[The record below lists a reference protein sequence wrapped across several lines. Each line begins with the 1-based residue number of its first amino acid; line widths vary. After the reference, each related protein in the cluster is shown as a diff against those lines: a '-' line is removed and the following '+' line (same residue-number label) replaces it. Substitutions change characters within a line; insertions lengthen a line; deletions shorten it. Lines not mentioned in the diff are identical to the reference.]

1 MKQKILDIYKGALN
15 MASLIRIEG
24 IGNKYATKLKMVGIS
39 TTAALLEKGRTP
51 QGRKDIAEKSGI
63 TKTLILEWVNLADL
77 FLIKGVGEEYSD
89 LLEEAGVDTVVEL
102 AQRNP
107 ANLYA
112 SVVDVNKK
120 KKLVRKLPTEDQIRD
135 WVKQAKK
142 LPRVV
147 EY

>member
-1 MKQKILDIYKGALN
+1 
-15 MASLIRIEG
+15 MASLIKIEG
-24 IGNKYATKLKMVGIS
+24 IGEKYAIKLRMIGIS
-39 TTAALLEKGRTP
+39 TTDNLLDRGRTP
-51 QGRKDIAEKSGI
+51 QGREEIAKKSGI

-77 FLIKGVGEEYSD
+77 FRIKGVGEEYSD

-107 ANLYA
+107 SNLYEA
-112 SVVDVNKK
+112 VVEVNKK
-120 KKLVRKLPTEDQIRD
+120 KKLVRRLPPQAQVSD

-142 LPRVV
+142 LPRVL

>member
-1 MKQKILDIYKGALN
+1 
-15 MASLIRIEG
+15 MASLMKIEG
-24 IGNKYATKLKMVGIS
+24 IGEKYATKLKMVGIS
-39 TTAALLEKGRTP
+39 TTDTLLERGRTP
-51 QGRKDIAEKSGI
+51 QGRKAIAEKSGI

-77 FLIKGVGEEYSD
+77 FRIKGVGEEYSD

-107 ANLYA
+107 SNLYGA
-112 SVVDVNKK
+112 VVDVNKK
-120 KKLVRKLPTEDQIRD
+120 KKLVRKLPTEDQIKN

-142 LPRVV
+142 LPRIV

>member
-1 MKQKILDIYKGALN
+1 
-15 MASLIRIEG
+15 MASLVKIEG
-24 IGNKYATKLKMVGIS
+24 IGEKYAIKLKMVGIS
-39 TTAALLEKGRTP
+39 TTDTLLDRGSTP
-51 QGRKDIAEKSGI
+51 QGREEIAKKSGI

-77 FLIKGVGEEYSD
+77 FRIKGVGEEYSD

-107 ANLYA
+107 DNLYQ
-112 SVVDVNKK
+112 SVVEVNQK
-120 KKLVRKLPTEDQIRD
+120 KKLVRKLPTQGQVKD

-142 LPRVV
+142 LPRVL

>member
-1 MKQKILDIYKGALN
+1 
-15 MASLIRIEG
+15 MASLMKIEG
-24 IGNKYATKLKMVGIS
+24 IGEKYATKLKMVGIS
-39 TTAALLEKGRTP
+39 TTDTLLERGRTP
-51 QGRKDIAEKSGI
+51 HGRKAIAEKSGI

-77 FLIKGVGEEYSD
+77 FRIKGVGEEYSD

-107 ANLYA
+107 SNLYGA
-112 SVVDVNKK
+112 VVDVNKK
-120 KKLVRKLPTEDQIRD
+120 KKLVRKLPTEDQIKN

-142 LPRVV
+142 LPRIV